1 MCRRNRTMYV
11 SVIQHAPCQPMSL
24 PKRVPQLWWNC
35 WMLVRGVHRN
45 RSHKNDEVWFRMLV
59 RWVYRIPTSMMRSHC
74 FGGWMN
80 LPHMVP
86 QIWLRTECWSD
97 ESTAHTLM
105 TFGLRLVRGVYLT
118 RSHKYD
124 AVWTEFGQM
133 ILQQTGPQL
142 LWFSDE
148 AWLKVSQ
155 RSLPHTFPLWCRAL
169 HHSCGTIKGVYRSAD
184 GPTTMVQSCCWTDDS
199 TAQWQL
205 LEIVVG
211 DWSGG
216 VYHKQS
222 HKYDYLMKFGCRL
235 VRGYYC
241 KRSYNYDDVLFCS
254 TANGPINMI
263 TFGQKVGQMILPPT
277 VPQIW
282 FLWWS
287 LVG

>member
-1 MCRRNRTMYV
+1 M
-11 SVIQHAPCQPMSL
+11 
-24 PKRVPQLWWNC
+24 K
-35 WMLVRGVHRN
+35 
-45 RSHKNDEVWFRMLV
+45 
-59 RWVYRIPTSMMRSHC
+59 
-74 FGGWMN
+74 FGF
-80 LPHMVP
+80 V
-86 QIWLRTECWSD
+86 CWSD
-97 ESTAHTLM
+97 ESTAFPQAWWSPIVLVVGWIYRTWSHKYDWGRNVGQMILPHTLWWCLVWGWSEESTANGPTNM
-105 TFGLRLVRGVYLT
+105 TDEVFLFYRQ

-155 RSLPHTFPLWCRAL
+155 RSLPHTVPLWCRGL
-169 HHSCGTIKGVYRSAD
+169 HHSCGTIRGVYRSAD
-184 GPTTMVQSCCWTDDS
+184 GPTTMVQSFYWSDDS

-222 HKYDYLMKFGCRL
+222 HKYDSLMKFGCRL

-241 KRSYNYDDVLFCS
+241 KRSHNYDDVLFCS
-254 TANGPINMI
+254 TANGPINMM
-263 TFGQKVGQMILPPT
+263 TFGQKVGQMILPQT

-282 FLWWS
+282 LS
-287 LVG
+287 LMKFGWLVREVYHTQSHKNFTANGPTNMY